1 MKRRSDYR
9 AITYFDAVRRHG
21 SVREA
26 ARQLGTAASAV
37 NRQILKFEAELGVAL
52 FERLSAGMTLT
63 PAGEIVAR
71 HAMAVLQDEH
81 RTLSELDA
89 LQGLRRGKV
98 EVVAVESLNASL
110 LPAVLRRMTQKF
122 PGIEVTVRT
131 EGSNSIPRAL
141 ADGDA
146 DIGLAFSLERNA
158 ALRQLEVAQFVVGA
172 VMRPDHALAKEA
184 QISLADCSAFPVILP
199 TPSLSTYSLLKPQLR
214 RFEGR
219 LQVAARASSLV
230 LMKNL
235 VIGLGAI
242 SFQTPVGLEA
252 DIAAG
257 QLVHIPLHHP
267 GPILSELG
275 VYAREGRS
283 LSPAMDIFVSFVRAE
298 LLALSGSA

>member
-98 EVVAVESLNASL
+98 EVVAVN
-110 LPAVLRRMTQKF
+110 P
-122 PGIEVTVRT
+122 
-131 EGSNSIPRAL
+131 
-141 ADGDA
+141 
-146 DIGLAFSLERNA
+146 
-158 ALRQLEVAQFVVGA
+158 
-172 VMRPDHALAKEA
+172 
-184 QISLADCSAFPVILP
+184 
-199 TPSLSTYSLLKPQLR
+199 
-214 RFEGR
+214 
-219 LQVAARASSLV
+219 
-230 LMKNL
+230 
-235 VIGLGAI
+235 
-242 SFQTPVGLEA
+242 
-252 DIAAG
+252 
-257 QLVHIPLHHP
+257 
-267 GPILSELG
+267 
-275 VYAREGRS
+275 
-283 LSPAMDIFVSFVRAE
+283 
-298 LLALSGSA
+298 